1 MSKPYKFVKGEPFIK
16 YNGTSYLVTRSV
28 MRDGKV
34 TQQYQGKIKSLK
46 EAKKV
51 RARFIKEIP
60 VQTVAESNI
69 KRRGTTKIDI
79 KELNK
84 SARFFYKRGEV
95 SSPYYSELPVG
106 AERKK
111 IYDNVRKGATPG
123 KFSKTTVFD
132 PLKKSQQ
139 NKILKFFPDAD
150 FDTYKFGFN
159 PKQDTQNYNAVSEF
173 AKRGYKPAYYNVPDL
188 PKKTQNLI
196 IEAFG
201 KQADEAGTPLVFGK
215 GRKFGVTAKENEFL
229 RTRIANFIQ
238 NTGKTYPFAFSF
250 ADYPENWIIQQMQR
264 ASKNNPRYDIIK
276 NKDGKIIGAIED
288 GVEYYHAASKIGNT
302 ITNHPEAEKISKIVD
317 IAKKAKSSVPV
328 SLSKML
334 PKGFDTNL
342 IQGTQGYS
350 DLLRWLDNSE
360 GRRTVQ
366 NAIQLHHAGKGAVTG
381 SPALAKDIQL
391 LTFNDNLRAESIRTQ
406 ILNNDLSGVQEL
418 KDKGIRLNVGGKEYG
433 AGFETPEAGLK
444 RIEKQAGI
452 QLAERLKLDP
462 KLSSFEGFLKQKPIG
477 AVGTLLESVASLKP
491 GTKAYKTVC
500 ELTKAEG
507 GSVQDCVNRVAQE
520 PEKFANKF
528 KNLAAESGPLVKIK
542 NAATSFLK
550 SPGVRTFTLAGAAG
564 TVGAAIVKEF
574 RNDDPTTYLSNEDQ
588 QKSMLVAMATDPIA
602 DDFERPDILD
612 FQLPAAGALVAGSTV
627 AAAPSTIA
635 ASKTRALG
643 VEKKRPGL
651 VKTGFRTL
659 GRGLGVAASPG
670 LLAPI
675 AAMDITG
682 QVAEGDSPLDIA
694 TDPTNYLYPAFSGQT
709 TKLTRGIN
717 PTLRKIGSLGLGRV
731 GLKALSRAGIVG
743 LAASLGIQGYNLL
756 DD

>member
-34 TQQYQGKIKSLK
+34 TQQYQGKIKSLT

-69 KRRGTTKIDI
+69 KRRGATKIDI

-95 SSPYYSELPVG
+95 SSPYYSELQVG

-159 PKQDTQNYNAVSEF
+159 PTQDTQNYNAVSEF

-201 KQADEAGTPLVFGK
+201 KQAEEAGTPLVFGK
-215 GRKFGVTAKENEFL
+215 GRKFGVTATENKFL
-229 RTRIANFIQ
+229 NQRIVNFIQ
-238 NTGKTYPFAFSF
+238 NTGKTYPYAFSF
-250 ADYPENWIIQQMQR
+250 ADYPQNWIIQQMER
-264 ASKNNPRYDIIK
+264 ASRNNPQYNVIK
-276 NKDGKIIGAIED
+276 NTDGKIIGAIEN

-302 ITNHPEAEKISKIVD
+302 ITNHPEARKISKIVD

-334 PKGFDTNL
+334 PKGFDTKL
-342 IQGTQGYS
+342 IQSTQGYS

-360 GRRTVQ
+360 GRRVVQ
-366 NAIQLHHAGKGAVTG
+366 NAIQLHHAGKGAVAG

-391 LTFNDNLRAESIRTQ
+391 LTFNDNLRAESIRAQ

-477 AVGTLLESVASLKP
+477 AVGTLLESVANLKP
-491 GTKAYKTVC
+491 GTKAYKAVC
-500 ELTKAEG
+500 TIAKFEG
-507 GSVQDCVNRVAQE
+507 GPIDACVERVAQE

-528 KNLAAESGPLVKIK
+528 KNLTAESGPLARIK
-542 NAATSFLK
+542 NASINFLK
-550 SPGVRTFTLAGAAG
+550 SPGVKTFGAGAAIG
-564 TVGAAIVKEF
+564 TAVGLVKEF

-588 QKSMLVAMATDPIA
+588 QKSMLVDMVTQPISE
-602 DDFERPDILD
+602 DMTRPDILD
-612 FQLPAAGALVAGSTV
+612 YQLPAVGASLAAST
-627 AAAPSTIA
+627 ALGAPSTIK
-635 ASKTRALG
+635 ASRSRGLG
-643 VEKKRPGL
+643 VEKKGL
-651 VKTGFRTL
+651 IRTGGRVL
-659 GRGLGVAASPG
+659 GRGLGIAASPG
-670 LLAPI
+670 VLAPL
-675 AAMDITG
+675 AALDITR
-682 QVAEGDSPLDIA
+682 QVSEGDSLEDIA
-694 TDPTNYLYPAFSGQT
+694 TDPLNYLYPAFADQT
-709 TKLTRGIN
+709 PKITRGL
-717 PTLRKIGSLGLGRV
+717 PSTFRKFARLGLSKPALR
-731 GLKALSRAGIVG
+731 LLSRAGIG
-743 LAASLGIQGYNLL
+743 GFAASAAIQGLGLL

>member
-28 MRDGKV
+28 MRDGKT
-34 TQQYQGKIKSLK
+34 TQQYQGKIKSLA

-69 KRRGTTKIDI
+69 KRRGATKIDI

-123 KFSKTTVFD
+123 KFSKETIYT

-201 KQADEAGTPLVFGK
+201 KQAEEAGTPLSFGK
-215 GRKFGVTAKENEFL
+215 GRKFGVTAGENNFL
-229 RTRIANFIQ
+229 RQRIVNFIQ
-238 NTGKTYPFAFSF
+238 NTGKTYPYAFSF
-250 ADYPENWIIQQMQR
+250 ADYPQNWIIQQMER
-264 ASKNNPRYDIIK
+264 ASKNNPNYGVIK
-276 NKDGKIIGAIED
+276 NTDGKIIGAIED

-302 ITNHPEAEKISKIVD
+302 ITNHPEAGKISKIVD

-342 IQGTQGYS
+342 IQGNQGYS

-360 GRRTVQ
+360 GRRVVQ

-444 RIEKQAGI
+444 RIEKQAGM
-452 QLAERLKLDP
+452 QLAEKLKVDP
-462 KLSSFEGFLKQKPIG
+462 KLSSLEGFLKQKPIG

-491 GTKAYKTVC
+491 GTKAYKTIC
-500 ELTKAEG
+500 TIAKFEG
-507 GSVQDCVNRVAQE
+507 GSVDECVNRVAQE

-528 KNLAAESGPLVKIK
+528 KNLTADSGPLVKIK
-542 NAATSFLK
+542 NAALGFLK
-550 SPGVRTFTLAGAAG
+550 SPGLRTFGIAG
-564 TVGAAIVKEF
+564 TVGAVGAQVVKEF
-574 RNDDPTTYLSNEDQ
+574 RNDDPTSYLSNEDQ
-588 QKSMLVAMATDPIA
+588 QKSMLVAMATDPITTEF
-602 DDFERPDILD
+602 DRPAILD
-612 FQLPAAGALVAGSTV
+612 YQLPALGATVAGATALG
-627 AAAPSTIA
+627 APSTIK
-635 ASKTRALG
+635 ASRSRALG
-643 VEKKRPGL
+643 IEKKGL
-651 VKTGFRTL
+651 TRTGARVL
-659 GRGLGVAASPG
+659 GRGLGLVATPG
-670 LLAPI
+670 ALLPF
-675 AAMDITG
+675 AAADLAG
-682 QVAEGDSPLDIA
+682 QIAEGDSAVDIA
-694 TDPTNYLYPAFSGQT
+694 TDPINYIAPIFADQT
-709 TKLTRGIN
+709 DKITRGLN
-717 PTLRKIGSLGLGRV
+717 PTLRKLARLNLGKAALRGISRGGIAGLGL
-731 GLKALSRAGIVG
+731 
-743 LAASLGIQGYNLL
+743 SLGIEGLKLL